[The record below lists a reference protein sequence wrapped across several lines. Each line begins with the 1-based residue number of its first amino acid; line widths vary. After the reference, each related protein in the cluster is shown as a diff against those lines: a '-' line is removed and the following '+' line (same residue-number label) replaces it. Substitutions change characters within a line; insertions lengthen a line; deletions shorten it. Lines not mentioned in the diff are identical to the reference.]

1 MSTASAPPNSP
12 LHKIDQAYHGLE
24 KALNYVAAAFLF
36 SLMLLACA
44 EVVMRK
50 LFNSPIHGQAD
61 LVEIFIP
68 TMGFF
73 GLAYCQ
79 RMAGHVR
86 MEIVINTLKGRAYW
100 LFEFIS
106 NFATIIICALM
117 MYGTYNHFLRAFEL
131 GDSTM
136 DVELP
141 VWPPKLVI
149 FLGFCILFGR
159 LWISFFGYLR
169 MLKNPDAESYAVPQ
183 RYDIEELAEMEA
195 EAARDAISDE
205 DVEEELE
212 RESRI
217 GSDRR
222 DGERR

>member
-1 MSTASAPPNSP
+1 MSTADVPADSM
-12 LHKIDQAYHGLE
+12 LYKIDQAYHGLE
-24 KALNYVAAAFLF
+24 KALNYLAATFLF

-44 EVVMRK
+44 EVVARK

-61 LVEIFIP
+61 LVEISIP

-86 MEIVINTLKGRAYW
+86 MEIVINQLKGRAHW

-117 MYGTYNHFLRAFEL
+117 IYGTYNHFLRAYEI

-141 VWPPKLVI
+141 IWPPKLIIV
-149 FLGFCILFGR
+149 LGFCILFGR
-159 LWISFFGYLR
+159 LIISFFGFLR
-169 MLKNPDAESYAVPQ
+169 MLRNPDQEAYAVPQ
-183 RYDIEELAEMEA
+183 SPDIEEIAEAEA
-195 EAARDAISDE
+195 EAARDAITDD
-205 DVEEELE
+205 DVEEELR
-212 RESRI
+212 REDAA
-217 GSDRR
+217 DRKG
-222 DGERR
+222 GERR

>member
-1 MSTASAPPNSP
+1 MSTASVPPNSP
-12 LHKIDQAYHGLE
+12 LYKIDQAYHGLE

-100 LFEFIS
+100 LFEFVS

-117 MYGTYNHFLRAFEL
+117 IYGTWNHFLRAYEL

-149 FLGFCILFGR
+149 VLGFCMLFGR
-159 LWISFFGYLR
+159 LIISFFGYLR
-169 MLKNPDAESYAVPQ
+169 MLRDPNAEAYAVPQ
-183 RYDIEELAEMEA
+183 RVDIGDIVEQEA
-195 EAARDAISDE
+195 EAAKDAITDK
-205 DVEEELE
+205 DVEEELR
-212 RESRI
+212 RE
-217 GSDRR
+217 DH
-222 DGERR
+222 DAGERR

>member
-24 KALNYVAAAFLF
+24 KALNYVAATFLF

-44 EVVMRK
+44 EVVARK

-61 LVEIFIP
+61 LVEISIP

-117 MYGTYNHFLRAFEL
+117 IYGTWNHFLRAYEL

-141 VWPPKLVI
+141 VWPPKLIIV
-149 FLGFCILFGR
+149 LGFCVLFGR
-159 LWISFFGYLR
+159 LLISFFGYLR
-169 MLKNPDAESYAVPQ
+169 LLMHPDTEPYAVPK
-183 RYDIEELAEMEA
+183 RADLEELVQQEA

-205 DVEEELE
+205 AVEEELR
-212 RESRI
+212 REDHDA
-217 GSDRR
+217 GGRR
-222 DGERR
+222 

>member
-1 MSTASAPPNSP
+1 MTTANPPANSV

-24 KALNYVAAAFLF
+24 KALNYVAATFLF

-44 EVVMRK
+44 EVVARK
-50 LFNSPIHGQAD
+50 ILNSPIHGQAD
-61 LVEIFIP
+61 LVEISIP

-79 RMAGHVR
+79 RVAGHVR
-86 MEIVINTLKGRAYW
+86 MEIVINALKGRAYW
-100 LFEFIS
+100 LFEFVS

-117 MYGTYNHFLRAFEL
+117 LYGSYFHFLRAYEI

-141 VWPPKLVI
+141 IWPAKLII
-149 FLGFCILFGR
+149 FIGFAILMGR
-159 LWISFFGYLR
+159 LIISFFGYLQ
-169 MLKNPDAESYAVPQ
+169 MLRNPQGPVYAVPQ
-183 RYDIEELAEMEA
+183 RHDIEEIVAQEA
-195 EAARDAISDE
+195 EAARDAITDE

-217 GSDRR
+217 GSGRN
-222 DGERR
+222 GERR

>member
-1 MSTASAPPNSP
+1 MNTTSPPADSV

-24 KALNYVAAAFLF
+24 KALNSVAAAFLF

-44 EVVMRK
+44 EVVARK

-61 LVEIFIP
+61 LVEISIP

-100 LFEFIS
+100 LFEFVS
-106 NFATIIICALM
+106 NFATIIICGLM
-117 MYGTYNHFLRAFEL
+117 MYGSYFHFLRAYEI

-141 VWPPKLVI
+141 IWPPKLII
-149 FLGFCILFGR
+149 FIGFCILMGR
-159 LWISFFGYLR
+159 LIISFFGYIQ
-169 MLKNPDAESYAVPQ
+169 MLKNPDGPVYAVPQ
-183 RYDIEELAEMEA
+183 KHDIEDIVEAEA
-195 EAARDAISDE
+195 EAARSAISDE

-212 RESRI
+212 RESQI
-217 GSDRR
+217 GARNEE
-222 DGERR
+222 ERR

>member
-1 MSTASAPPNSP
+1 MSTANAPVDSV
-12 LHKIDQAYHGLE
+12 LYKIDQAYHGLE
-24 KALNYVAAAFLF
+24 RALNYLAAIFLF

-44 EVVMRK
+44 EVVARK

-61 LVEIFIP
+61 LVEIAIP

-86 MEIVINTLKGRAYW
+86 MEIVVQALKGRAHW
-100 LFEFIS
+100 LFEFVS

-117 MYGTYNHFLRAFEL
+117 IYGTYNHFLRAYEI

-141 VWPPKLVI
+141 IWPPKLIIV
-149 FLGFCILFGR
+149 LGFCILFGR
-159 LWISFFGYLR
+159 LIISFFGFLR
-169 MLKNPDAESYAVPQ
+169 MLRNPDQEAYAVP
-183 RYDIEELAEMEA
+183 RSLMTEEIAAAEA
-195 EAARDAISDE
+195 DAARDAIDDDE
-205 DVEEELE
+205 VAKA
-212 RESRI
+212 
-217 GSDRR
+217 
-222 DGERR
+222 ERR

>member
-1 MSTASAPPNSP
+1 MGTVEGPPDSV

-24 KALNYVAAAFLF
+24 KALNYLAATFLF
-36 SLMLLACA
+36 ALMLLACS
-44 EVVMRK
+44 EVVARK

-61 LVEIFIP
+61 LVEIAIP

-86 MEIVINTLKGRAYW
+86 MELLITHLEGRARW
-100 LFEFIS
+100 LFEFVS

-117 MYGTYNHFLRAFEL
+117 IYGTWNHFLRAYEL

-141 VWPPKLVI
+141 VWPPKLI
-149 FLGFCILFGR
+149 ICLGFGILFGR
-159 LWISFFGYLR
+159 LIISFFGYLR
-169 MLKNPDAESYAVPQ
+169 LLCHPDAPVYAVPQ
-183 RYDIEELAEMEA
+183 SPGVEEVAAAEA
-195 EAARDAISDE
+195 EAARDAIRYE
-205 DVEEELE
+205 DDDTDN
-212 RESRI
+212 
-217 GSDRR
+217 GGRR
-222 DGERR
+222 

>member
-1 MSTASAPPNSP
+1 MSTASVPPNSP
-12 LHKIDQAYHGLE
+12 LYKIDQAYHGLE

-100 LFEFIS
+100 LFEFVS

-117 MYGTYNHFLRAFEL
+117 IYGTWNHFLRAYEL

-149 FLGFCILFGR
+149 VLGFCMLFGR
-159 LWISFFGYLR
+159 LIISFFGYLR
-169 MLKNPDAESYAVPQ
+169 MLKDPNAEAYAVPQ
-183 RYDIEELAEMEA
+183 RVDIGDIVEQEA
-195 EAARDAISDE
+195 EAAKDAITDK
-205 DVEEELE
+205 DVEEELR
-212 RESRI
+212 RE
-217 GSDRR
+217 DH
-222 DGERR
+222 DAGERR

>member
-1 MSTASAPPNSP
+1 MNTADPPADSM
-12 LHKIDQAYHGLE
+12 LLKIDLAYHRLE
-24 KALNYVAAAFLF
+24 KALNYVAATFLF

-44 EVVMRK
+44 EVVARK

-61 LVEIFIP
+61 LVEIAIP

-79 RMAGHVR
+79 RVAGHVR
-86 MEIVINTLKGRAYW
+86 MEIVVNMLKGRAFW

-106 NFATIIICALM
+106 NLATIIICGLM
-117 MYGTYNHFLRAFEL
+117 IYGSYYHFLRAYEI

-141 VWPPKLVI
+141 IWPAKLI
-149 FLGFCILFGR
+149 ITIGFCMLMGR
-159 LWISFFGYLR
+159 LIISFFGYIQ
-169 MLKNPDAESYAVPQ
+169 MLQNPNGPIYAVP
-183 RYDIEELAEMEA
+183 RSPDIEEIAEA
-195 EAARDAISDE
+195 EAMAARDAISDE

-217 GSDRR
+217 GSRQN
-222 DGERR
+222 GERR

>member
-1 MSTASAPPNSP
+1 MSTASVPPNSP
-12 LHKIDQAYHGLE
+12 LYKIDQAYHGLE

-100 LFEFIS
+100 LFEFVS

-117 MYGTYNHFLRAFEL
+117 IYGTWNHFLRAYEL

-149 FLGFCILFGR
+149 VLGFCMLFGR
-159 LWISFFGYLR
+159 LIISFFGYLR
-169 MLKNPDAESYAVPQ
+169 MLRDPNAEAYAVPQ
-183 RYDIEELAEMEA
+183 RVDIGDIVEQEA
-195 EAARDAISDE
+195 EAAKDAISDE
-205 DVEEELE
+205 DVEEELR
-212 RESRI
+212 RE
-217 GSDRR
+217 DH
-222 DGERR
+222 DAGERR